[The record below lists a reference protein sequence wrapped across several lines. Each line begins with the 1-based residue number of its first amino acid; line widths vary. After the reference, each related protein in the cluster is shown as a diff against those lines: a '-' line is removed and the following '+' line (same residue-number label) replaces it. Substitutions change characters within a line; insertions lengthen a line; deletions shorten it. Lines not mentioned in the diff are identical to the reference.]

1 MLAQNNQ
8 KSQNIV
14 LKRVEFRFSA
24 TKLPILEI
32 FVDS

>member
-8 KSQNIV
+8 KSRNIV

-24 TKLPILEI
+24 TKLPYLEI
-32 FVDS
+32 FADS